1 MKWRIPFRPKL
12 VDVLKKGYS
21 RSQFRTDIFSGI
33 IVGLM
38 AIPLAIGFG
47 IASIPEGTA
56 SSVSPA
62 TVGLTTAILAGFIIS
77 ALGGSRVQIG
87 GPTGA
92 FIPIVAGIVYAHGMT
107 CLWMATLMAG
117 ILLIVMG
124 ALKAGAFSRYIPLP
138 VVVGFTSGIAVII
151 GIQQIQPMLG
161 LHIQGGLPPET
172 LEKIKVLASNLHHL
186 TPLTA
191 IFSAACVAGLFLLPD
206 RWRPRVTVLVVATLI
221 ANLFGW
227 TQTPTNS
234 GLATIGSTFG
244 KIFDGQFVGAI
255 PSGFPKLVNWDIS
268 WSLVREAIPSAMII
282 AFLGAVESILSAMST
297 DKMIKDRHNSDQEL
311 VAQGIANCIV
321 PWFGGLP
328 ATGAIARSATN
339 VQSGGRTPVSGIVHA
354 LFLLVIMLV
363 ASKWVA
369 YIPMCVLAAILM
381 HVSYKMFEAH
391 HFNALF
397 KVTYSELVIAIVTFL
412 LTVCVDLNVGVGFGL
427 AVAALTLI
435 MRLKEITIMRPI
447 SMGGQLAAERPE
459 EKAVLASPEILQFR
473 FEGIL
478 FYAVADDF
486 TSQLER
492 AIRQRPL
499 TRVVIL
505 RVERMLA
512 LDFEGLVLLEETH
525 QWLRG
530 KGIHLVL
537 CNTQPHP
544 TRMMYKHRFLEK
556 LGMENLCGD
565 MHHALQRAREIIA
578 QPADELFGKKKRQR

>member
-12 VDVLKKGYS
+12 VSVLKEGYT
-21 RSQFRTDIFSGI
+21 RAQFRADFFSGI

-47 IASIPEGTA
+47 IASIPAGTA
-56 SSVSPA
+56 SPVSPA
-62 TVGLTTAILAGFIIS
+62 TIGLTTAILAGFVIS

-92 FIPIVAGIVYAHGMT
+92 FIPIIAGIVYAHGMT
-107 CLWMATLMAG
+107 CLWMATLLAG

-151 GIQQIQPMLG
+151 GIQQIQPLLG
-161 LHIQGGLPPET
+161 LSITGGLPPET
-172 LEKIKVLASNLHHL
+172 LEKLRVLASNLHHL
-186 TPLTA
+186 APLTA
-191 IFSAACVAGLFLLPD
+191 ACSAACVAGLFLLPD

-221 ANLFGW
+221 VNLLGW
-227 TQTPTNS
+227 TQTPADS
-234 GLATIGSTFG
+234 HGLATIGSTFG
-244 KIFDGQFVGAI
+244 KALGGQFIGAI
-255 PSGFPKLVNWDIS
+255 PSGLPKLVNWDLS

-339 VQSGGRTPVSGIVHA
+339 VQSGGRTPVSGLIHA
-354 LFLLVIMLV
+354 AFLLIIMLV
-363 ASKWVA
+363 AAKWVA
-369 YIPMCVLAAILM
+369 YIPMCVLAAILL
-381 HVSYKMFEAH
+381 HVAYKMFEAH
-391 HFNALF
+391 HFNALR
-397 KVTYSELVIAIVTFL
+397 KVTRSELLIAIVTFL

-427 AVAALTLI
+427 AIAALTLI

-447 SMGGQLAAERPE
+447 GIGAPLAAERPE
-459 EKAVLASPEILQFR
+459 EQAVLASPEILQFR

-486 TSQLER
+486 TAQLER
-492 AIRQRPL
+492 AIRQRPQ

-525 QWLRG
+525 HHLRN
-530 KGIHLVL
+530 KNLHLIL

-544 TRMMYKHRFLEK
+544 TRMMYKHRFLEQ

-565 MHHALQRAREIIA
+565 MHHALQRAREI
-578 QPADELFGKKKRQR
+578 LFNFQ

>member
-1 MKWRIPFRPKL
+1 MKWRIHFRPKL
-12 VDVLKKGYS
+12 VDVLKEGYS
-21 RSQFRTDIFSGI
+21 RKQFNTDLISGI

-47 IASIPEGTA
+47 IASVPGNA
-56 SSVSPA
+56 AGAVSPA
-62 TVGLTTAILAGFIIS
+62 TVGLTTAIIAGFIIS
-77 ALGGSRVQIG
+77 AFGGSRVQIG

-92 FIPIVAGIVYAHGMT
+92 FIPIVAGIVYTHGMT

-138 VVVGFTSGIAVII
+138 VVIGFTSGIAVII

-161 LHIQGGLPPET
+161 LQLGESLPPET
-172 LEKIKVLASNLHHL
+172 LEKIKVLAANIHHL
-186 TPLTA
+186 SPLTA
-191 IFSAACVAGLFLLPD
+191 IFSIACVAGVFVLPQKYT
-206 RWRPRVTVLVVATLI
+206 PRVIVLAVGTLI
-221 ANLFGW
+221 ANVFGLV
-227 TQTPTNS
+227 QTPDEV

-244 KIFDGQFVGAI
+244 KIFNGQFIDAI
-255 PSGFPKLVNWDIS
+255 PSGLPKLVNWDIS
-268 WSLVREAIPSAMII
+268 WELVREAIPSAMII
-282 AFLGAVESILSAMST
+282 AFLGAVESILSAMAT
-297 DKMIKDRHNSDQEL
+297 DKMIKDRHNPDQEL
-311 VAQGIANCIV
+311 VAQGIANCVV

-328 ATGAIARSATN
+328 ATGAIARSSTN
-339 VQSGGRTPVSGIVHA
+339 VQSGGRTPVSGMIHA
-354 LFLLVIMLV
+354 VFLLVVMLV

-381 HVSYKMFEAH
+381 HVAYKMFEAH
-391 HFNALF
+391 HFNALR
-397 KVTYSELVIAIVTFL
+397 KVTYSELIIAIVTFL

-427 AVAALTLI
+427 AVAAVTLI
-435 MRLKEITIMRPI
+435 LRLKEVTIMRPI
-447 SMGGQLAAERPE
+447 GSGAQLAAERAD
-459 EKAVLASPEILQFR
+459 EKAILESPAILQFR

-486 TSQLER
+486 SSQLER
-492 AIRQRPL
+492 AIKQRPL

-512 LDFEGLVLLEETH
+512 LDFEGLMLMEETYNA
-525 QWLRG
+525 LRA
-530 KGIHLVL
+530 KGIHLIL

-565 MHHALQRAREIIA
+565 VRNALQRAREILA
-578 QPADELFGKKKRQR
+578 QPAGELFKKESR